1 MRRRTEH
8 VSVSFLPLPLLM
20 RALVCLVA
28 AAAATGPTFPHR
40 DRGGYVWADEPCSPG
55 KHHALTISPSPHEMR
70 SGVLAPLT
78 IDAAIATFRACGVVA
93 ISPGVVDEGVLS
105 QVEHA
110 INASLAPIL
119 HSRARLRERLRMAMA
134 TRGNLRHLFKDLQG
148 ELLLRSGQT
157 FRERDDGRIDQRLPM
172 SGAFAFDQRS
182 LLANSLVV
190 SILAALLGEDME
202 LKTIHAI
209 HALEGKSVAFD
220 SPATARV
227 AQHWHRDASLLFAPD
242 ARFHLTDVHTRA
254 SGAFLPPHAINVFIP
269 LQHLTEDNGATQ
281 FTLGSH
287 MWGDVWVDDEEAE
300 APLRDHSF
308 LLPRGSFILAD
319 YRTVHRGTVNLSN
332 RTRSMLMLI
341 YGRSWWHDRTNYGAE
356 DYGGVGLSEAPH
368 DDGAGGGPEAAIQ
381 RRVLR
386 ALTVPSSPSRSTAT
400 EVTPSGEVDPGT
412 DEHDL
417 WLRERMWW
425 GLTTMWEGGL
435 LQELKAQAQQRR

>member
-1 MRRRTEH
+1 MRLWLILWG
-8 VSVSFLPLPLLM
+8 SLACLP
-20 RALVCLVA
+20 A
-28 AAAATGPTFPHR
+28 AAPNHR
-40 DRGGYVWADEPCSPG
+40 DRGGYVWADDTCNPG
-55 KHHALTISPSPHEMR
+55 KHHALTISPSPYELS

-93 ISPGVVDEGVLS
+93 ISPGLVDEEVLS
-105 QVEHA
+105 PVERA

-119 HSRARLRERLRMAMA
+119 DSRARLRERLRMAMA
-134 TRGNLRHLFKDLQG
+134 TRGNLRHLFTDLQG
-148 ELLLRSGQT
+148 ELLLRSGKT
-157 FRERDDGRIDQRLPM
+157 FRERDDGRIDQRLPT
-172 SGAFAFDQRS
+172 SGAFASTS

-190 SILAALLGEDME
+190 SILAALLGEDVE
-202 LKTIHAI
+202 LKSSHAI
-209 HALEGKSVAFD
+209 HALAGKSGASD

-227 AQHWHRDASLLFAPD
+227 AQHWHRDASLLFPPD

-269 LQHLTEDNGATQ
+269 LQHLTVDNGATE

-308 LLPRGSFILAD
+308 LLPRGSFILVD

-341 YGRSWWHDRTNYGAE
+341 YGRSWWHDRTNYGTE
-356 DYGGVGLSEAPH
+356 DYGGVGLSEARR

-386 ALTVPSSPSRSTAT
+386 ALTVS
-400 EVTPSGEVDPGT
+400 EVGPSGEVGDLGT

-435 LQELKAQAQQRR
+435 LQELKAQAQQRRWQEATKEV